1 MNLKRVISILLLAA
15 FIMPGIAI
23 AQTPESVTALFIVT
37 KDFTDD
43 NPGSVD
49 VRITCNIGTPL
60 TQDATISAA
69 DPVIFTV
76 NDIQAWDQILCEI
89 FEVGVTTSGYSAK
102 YYANGDGPFKGSCS
116 YTAAD
121 GPDSVEMFERN
132 ACDIDNQP
140 DYVEVTVD
148 KVWDLVGAGGDA
160 VDTYAQINVRSQ
172 GKIKDASRCSNNNDR
187 WCVTLH
193 FNGGDPVAQT
203 ILVRP
208 DWDGTKVTLNE
219 KVADS
224 SIETTNNCGGE
235 VWVYPG
241 EGASCDFE
249 NTVFFEGIPTLSQYG
264 LAIMALLMLGVGFV
278 GFRRFV

>member
-15 FIMPGIAI
+15 FIMPGIAL
-23 AQTPESVTALFIVT
+23 AQTTEPDTALFMVD
-37 KDFTDD
+37 KHFTDD
-43 NPGSVD
+43 NPGSID

-60 TQDATISAA
+60 TQDATISEDVPA
-69 DPVIFTV
+69 IFTV
-76 NDIQAWDQILCEI
+76 NDIQAWDQIRCEI
-89 FEVGVTTSGYSAK
+89 FEVDVTTSGYSAK
-102 YYANGDGPFKGSCS
+102 YYANEDGPFKGSCV
-116 YTAAD
+116 YTFAD
-121 GPDSVEMFERN
+121 GADSVEMQGRN
-132 ACDIDNQP
+132 VCDIENQP

-148 KVWDLVGAGGDA
+148 KNWDLLGAGGDA

-172 GKIKDASRCSNNNDR
+172 GKIKDASKCSNNNDR

-193 FNGGDPVAQT
+193 FNGVDSNAQT

-208 DWDGTKVTLNE
+208 DWNGTKVTLNE

-224 SIETTNNCGGE
+224 SIETTNNCSGE

-241 EGASCDFE
+241 VGASCEFE